1 MRSTKNIKWK
11 PTKNNIILKDE
22 KAITIIALI
31 ITIIILLL
39 LAGISIMTL
48 KNVGLIESAKKA
60 KEESEN

>member
-31 ITIIILLL
+31 ITIALNRCRGGRI
-39 LAGISIMTL
+39 
-48 KNVGLIESAKKA
+48 
-60 KEESEN
+60 